1 MYNMSKEIQLSS
13 LSLEFCIDNDVRS
26 AHHGHLDDAGAKD
39 ELYQVLVNNTI
50 LYTILDKNMQNIQY
64 YIQIL
69 YLIKAIIGPSGLH
82 APSRN

>member
-39 ELYQVLVNNTI
+39 GLYQVLVNNTI
-50 LYTILDKNMQNIQY
+50 LYAILDKNCKTYNTIYKY
-64 YIQIL
+64 YT
-69 YLIKAIIGPSGLH
+69 
-82 APSRN
+82 